1 MSLNDNPLWQLREPG
16 RVPDFDAIRPEHAE
30 PAIRALI
37 EHSRA
42 ALDELLAAQ
51 PESPDWET
59 LMEPL
64 EAMDD
69 DLARVW
75 SPISHLFGCRNSPA
89 WREAYQACQPLITA
103 WGLETAQNRPL
114 FEAHRRLADTA
125 GDRLSPARRRALDN
139 TLRAFRHGGAEL
151 EGEARERFTALSLRL
166 SERQTQ
172 FEQQLMDCTEAWSL
186 VLESEQALAGL
197 PASAVA
203 RARQRAEE
211 REKDGWLLGLDFP
224 SFDAVISHAEDR
236 GLRETVYRAYV
247 TRAAGVAPHDPA
259 HDNGPLIDEI
269 LALRREQAQ
278 LLGHGCY
285 AELALE
291 DRMVRSAGEI
301 EDFLLEL
308 ARRARPR
315 AEQDLQRLGALA
327 RERDGLESLEAWDL
341 AFYSERLREQDLRL
355 NAEALRPYLAFDAVL
370 GGMFELATRLYG
382 VDFRPVD
389 DRSTWHPDVRVYRLE
404 SGGETIG
411 HVYLDPFARDGKR
424 SGAWMDDGQGRH
436 VTRSRHQ
443 LPVAYLVCNFT
454 PPGRGQPALMTHDEM
469 LTLFHEFGHGL
480 HHLLTE
486 VDEASISGISGVAWD
501 AVELPSQ
508 FMENWCYEP
517 AVLRRFARHHETG
530 ETLPEDLIAQLQA
543 SRRFLSGLA
552 TLRQIEFALF
562 DLRLHASDEAIDDV
576 HAVLQGVREEV
587 AVFPPPDFNRFE
599 CSFSHIFAG
608 GYAAGYY
615 SYKWAEVL
623 SSDAFAAFEEAGLDD
638 MDTARRFRHTI
649 LARGGSESPA
659 QLFEAFRGR
668 PPRLDAL
675 LRHDGLADTEE
686 AAA

>member
-291 DRMVRSAGEI
+291 DRMVRSA
-301 EDFLLEL
+301 
-308 ARRARPR
+308 
-315 AEQDLQRLGALA
+315 
-327 RERDGLESLEAWDL
+327 
-341 AFYSERLREQDLRL
+341 
-355 NAEALRPYLAFDAVL
+355 
-370 GGMFELATRLYG
+370 
-382 VDFRPVD
+382 
-389 DRSTWHPDVRVYRLE
+389 
-404 SGGETIG
+404 
-411 HVYLDPFARDGKR
+411 
-424 SGAWMDDGQGRH
+424 
-436 VTRSRHQ
+436 
-443 LPVAYLVCNFT
+443 
-454 PPGRGQPALMTHDEM
+454 
-469 LTLFHEFGHGL
+469 
-480 HHLLTE
+480 
-486 VDEASISGISGVAWD
+486 
-501 AVELPSQ
+501 
-508 FMENWCYEP
+508 
-517 AVLRRFARHHETG
+517 
-530 ETLPEDLIAQLQA
+530 
-543 SRRFLSGLA
+543 
-552 TLRQIEFALF
+552 
-562 DLRLHASDEAIDDV
+562 
-576 HAVLQGVREEV
+576 
-587 AVFPPPDFNRFE
+587 
-599 CSFSHIFAG
+599 
-608 GYAAGYY
+608 
-615 SYKWAEVL
+615 
-623 SSDAFAAFEEAGLDD
+623 SSA
-638 MDTARRFRHTI
+638 
-649 LARGGSESPA
+649 
-659 QLFEAFRGR
+659 
-668 PPRLDAL
+668 
-675 LRHDGLADTEE
+675 
-686 AAA
+686 